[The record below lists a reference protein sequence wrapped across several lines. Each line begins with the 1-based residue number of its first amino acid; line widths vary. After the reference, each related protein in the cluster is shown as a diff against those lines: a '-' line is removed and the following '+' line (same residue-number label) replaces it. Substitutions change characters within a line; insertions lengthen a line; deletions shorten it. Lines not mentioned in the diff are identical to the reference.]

1 MKKFGLWEEG
11 KRIHWFDE
19 DQVTQIN
26 NRSLNYNTFF
36 KNPRSKEGLNPKVF
50 FEKPVNFD

>member
-1 MKKFGLWEEG
+1 MKKYGLWEEG